1 MDVPRANLA
10 GVVHHGIPLDR
21 YAFAGRR
28 TDYLA
33 FLGRMT
39 DQKRPDRAIALARQ
53 SGLTLKLA
61 GPVDAGNPTYFDNVV
76 KPHLDAAIQ
85 HVGNVTDDQK
95 QGFLS
100 NALALMFPIDWP
112 EPFGLVMIEAMA
124 CGTPV
129 IGWDEGS
136 VREIVDDGVTGI
148 IVNSVEEALD
158 RLPEI
163 RNLDPAIIRKTFEQR
178 FSADRMA
185 REITDLYRQF
195 GV

>member
-1 MDVPRANLA
+1 M
-10 GVVHHGIPLDR
+10 
-21 YAFAGRR
+21 
-28 TDYLA
+28 
-33 FLGRMT
+33 
-39 DQKRPDRAIALARQ
+39 
-53 SGLTLKLA
+53 
-61 GPVDAGNPTYFDNVV
+61 
-76 KPHLDAAIQ
+76 
-85 HVGNVTDDQK
+85 GNVTDDQK

-100 NALALMFPIDWP
+100 NALALVFPIDWP

-129 IGWDEGS
+129 IGWDVGS

-158 RLPEI
+158 RLPEV

-195 GV
+195 GA